1 MSPRL
6 HLRALAFLAL
16 ATGLAAAPAPA
27 KKPVALQV
35 RPPQPPAR
43 GVELHLYMLF
53 GSRAAGEDAVLPD
66 PVQGLAA
73 GLKATLNLR
82 SLAPA
87 ATLFQ
92 RAADPTFNLNG
103 LALTAPLVG
112 KNPDGTP
119 FATPL
124 RIEWNVGALRLDGAP
139 GSARVALAGFRIVAW
154 RGGETM
160 AVISTDLN
168 LGSAEKA
175 LVGAANLTPE
185 RMLVVVAV
193 AKVLD

>member
-1 MSPRL
+1 MPTSPL
-6 HLRALAFLAL
+6 LRALPALVL
-16 ATGLAAAPAPA
+16 ATGLVAAPPA
-27 KKPVALQV
+27 KGPSAPQA

-43 GVELHLYMLF
+43 GGELHLYMMF
-53 GSRAAGEDAVLPD
+53 GSRMAGEDAPLPEA
-66 PVQGLAA
+66 VQDLAA
-73 GLKATLNLR
+73 GLKATLGLR

-92 RAADPTFNLNG
+92 RAADSTFNLNG
-103 LALTAPLVG
+103 LALTAPLAG
-112 KNPDGTP
+112 KNPDGMP

-124 RIEWNVGALRLDGAP
+124 RVEWNVGALRLDG
-139 GSARVALAGFRIVAW
+139 GSVPARVALTGFRIIAW

-168 LGSAEKA
+168 LGNGETA

-193 AKVLD
+193 ARV